1 MIVSNNHKEMTMN
14 EFDKEVR
21 ALRGT
26 VEAKSIPKRKAQC
39 TPTEWAMNLDYQM
52 GQGRIRRRRE
62 RQRLARAKSKRA
74 VAKPVM
80 VKVPTD
86 KAVAK
91 PKAKPA
97 DSQST
102 IAVLAACAMDTNS
115 LVLLE
120 VAKNMAGDNKDVIGL
135 LSLIEQLML

>member
-1 MIVSNNHKEMTMN
+1 MIVSNTPKEMNMN

-26 VEAKSIPKRKAQC
+26 VEAKSIPKRKGQC

-52 GQGRIRRRRE
+52 EQGRIRRRRE
-62 RQRLARAKSKRA
+62 RQRLARAKAKRA
-74 VAKPVM
+74 VAKPV
-80 VKVPTD
+80 VKVPAD

>member
-1 MIVSNNHKEMTMN
+1 MIVSNTPKEMTMS

-26 VEAKSIPKRKAQC
+26 VEAKSIPKRKGQC
-39 TPTEWAMNLDYQM
+39 TPAEWAMNLDYQL

-62 RQRLARAKSKRA
+62 RQRLARAKAKRA
-74 VAKPVM
+74 VAKPVV
-80 VKVPTD
+80 VKVPAD

-97 DSQST
+97 DSPSA
-102 IAVLAACAMDTNS
+102 IAVLAACAVDTNS
-115 LVLLE
+115 LVLLK
-120 VAKNMAGDNKDVIGL
+120 VAKTLAGDNKDVIGL